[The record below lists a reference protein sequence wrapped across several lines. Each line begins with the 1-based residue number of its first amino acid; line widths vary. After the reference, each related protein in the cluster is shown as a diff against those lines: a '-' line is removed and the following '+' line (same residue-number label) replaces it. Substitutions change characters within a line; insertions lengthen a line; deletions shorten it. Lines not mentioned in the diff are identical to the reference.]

1 MEKLPLALE
10 QNAGAPEVGG
20 KAGSPGVLP
29 CTSESLQGRGS
40 NYKKGERCGGGEGW
54 EQGLSPQ

>member
-10 QNAGAPEVGG
+10 QNAGAGATEVGG

-40 NYKKGERCGGGEGW
+40 N
-54 EQGLSPQ
+54 